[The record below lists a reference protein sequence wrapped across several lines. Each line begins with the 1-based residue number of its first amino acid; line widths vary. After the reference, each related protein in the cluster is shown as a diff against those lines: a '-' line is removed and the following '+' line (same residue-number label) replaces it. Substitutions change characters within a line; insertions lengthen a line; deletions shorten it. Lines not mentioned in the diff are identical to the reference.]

1 MPSTVNGI
9 GTNYVG
15 KANLERNY
23 GVCEQCHHNGEL
35 LTYDTRLWFVVLF
48 IPVIPLGRKK
58 ILDYCPKCTAHR
70 ILSLNEWQ
78 KAGDKALEEV
88 KQEFSQK
95 PNDPDIAI
103 KYHSTLDCWNKHEE
117 AAELAEKLN
126 SKFKQNFDV
135 QMYLGAW
142 YERKGKTKAAD
153 TFFEQALNIEPDNPE
168 AKRAVALG
176 HIENGDIEKAEDL
189 LAHMKEKGEHQDI
202 TLLFMLA
209 DAYQKKN
216 LHDKAL
222 EIFEIICRD
231 FPETARKDKAFRK
244 AVKRSEKMHG
254 GMKSILPPPPF
265 NWAKAII
272 PTVVLIL
279 AIIIFQTNAYITG
292 HRTLYVVNGLPVNT
306 SIQFPGQ
313 SPVKLRPNSKRS
325 ITVAEGKLKVI
336 VKTPGGSNTTE
347 INVQDNIWDRFFG
360 DTVFVFNIDGGAIIM
375 KADCVYTNK
384 PNGKK
389 TGKDRYQ
396 LYILP
401 RFMKFHDIDYCFKA
415 FPKSISM
422 DYENSEK
429 IKTQLSV
436 LKIKPQK
443 ALSSLENEIKLSDLL
458 NYAEAH
464 LLAAPSEKLLD
475 GYNLLIVEN
484 NKLSRGLKFLSG
496 RLDKRPVD
504 ISWHRIYQNM
514 AQLMHKKLIP
524 EYDKL
529 LKKNP
534 KSSAF
539 LYLRGRIDRDNL
551 KSMEYYDRAI
561 AADPKNEFPCYAK
574 VYALSNM
581 GKLDEA
587 ARFINK
593 ISKRFPNSEKISG
606 FNFSIQCATG
616 NYKQIETEAESKL
629 RKEPLNWNAVGK
641 LVIAETALNNK
652 KKAGQVIERYK
663 QAIKKKY
670 PKFEKFDDNT
680 EIYLAYIQNDLK
692 KCGKLVSKRSKIEN
706 CYIML
711 DQLKIRQAEKAI
723 SNLPDKKLTASL
735 ALAMFVAE
743 QYSGNPDKAKKWLN
757 KAEKKFTGEDNAVI
771 RELLSGKAADPV
783 KRIKRLSIES
793 FSEKALICLAMA
805 KIYPKHSK
813 ELTKLA
819 SKLNIIILQPYY
831 FINKIAA
838 RRNNKN

>member
-70 ILSLNEWQ
+70 ILSLDEWQ

-168 AKRAVALG
+168 AKRAVAMG

-272 PTVVLIL
+272 PAVVLIL

-336 VKTPGGSNTTE
+336 VKTPSGSNTTE

-429 IKTQLSV
+429 IKTQLSI
-436 LKIKPQK
+436 LKIKPER
-443 ALSSLENEIKLSDLL
+443 ALANLSGQIKLSDLL
-458 NYAEAH
+458 SYAEAH
-464 LLAAPSEKLLD
+464 LLATPSEALLD
-475 GYNLLIVEN
+475 EYYILLLNN
-484 NKLSRGLKFLSG
+484 NKMSRGLKFLSR
-496 RLDKRPVD
+496 RLNKRP
-504 ISWHRIYQNM
+504 ININWHRIYQNLAKNM
-514 AQLMHKKLIP
+514 NKKVIP

-529 LKKNP
+529 LKQNP
-534 KSSAF
+534 KSSAL
-539 LYLRGRIDRDNL
+539 LYLRGRIDPDNL
-551 KSMEYYDRAI
+551 DSIKYYDKAI
-561 AADPKNEFPCYAK
+561 ATDPKNDFPVFAK
-574 VYALSNM
+574 IYALANM
-581 GKLDEA
+581 GEL
-587 ARFINK
+587 NK
-593 ISKRFPNSEKISG
+593 ATRLCKKMTKIFPNSKKIAG
-606 FNFSIQCATG
+606 YDFYTKFALG
-616 NYKQIETEAESKL
+616 NYKQIKAKAESKL
-629 RKEPLNWNAVGK
+629 KKDPLNWDAFIR
-641 LVIAETALNNK
+641 LITAETAMNNK
-652 KKAGQVIERYK
+652 NKAKQAVERYK
-663 QAIKKKY
+663 QATRKKY
-670 PKFEKFDDNT
+670 PKFKNFNNDV
-680 EIYLAYIQNDLK
+680 EIDLAYIQNDLK
-692 KCGKLVSKRSKIEN
+692 KCEKLASKKGKSNNFYILLEQMKIKQAGKVISKQPERKITN
-706 CYIML
+706 
-711 DQLKIRQAEKAI
+711 A
-723 SNLPDKKLTASL
+723 L
-735 ALAMFVAE
+735 ALQMFIAE
-743 QYSGNPDKAKKWLN
+743 RLSGNPKKAQKWLN
-757 KAEKKFTGEDNAVI
+757 KAKKKFAEKDKVNTVI
-771 RELLSGKAADPV
+771 HKLLSGKSPDPV
-783 KRIKRLSIES
+783 KQIKQLSIEL
-793 FSEKALICLAMA
+793 FSKKALICLAMA
-805 KIYPKHSK
+805 ELYPKHSK
-813 ELTKLA
+813 ELAELA
-819 SKLNIIILQPYY
+819 SRLNIIVASPYY
-831 FINKIAA
+831 FIKKVTASY
-838 RRNNKN
+838 KK